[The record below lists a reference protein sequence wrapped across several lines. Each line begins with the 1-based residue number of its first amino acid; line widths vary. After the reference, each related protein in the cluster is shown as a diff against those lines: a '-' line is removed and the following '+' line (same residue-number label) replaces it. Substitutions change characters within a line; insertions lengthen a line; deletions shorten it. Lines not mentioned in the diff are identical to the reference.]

1 MDLTKAVLPD
11 TVIVSGKVY
20 KIRTEHYYWFRFAD
34 IIEQEIKYT
43 NDFDFLYIGKIPED
57 RQAGVDALCGFFIEK
72 KEIPRS
78 DVETGSRIVDYQIDA
93 DYIYA
98 GILQC
103 YGIDLKEKAYHW
115 HKVRAMITGMTGTRF
130 NTILEYRSYTGNN
143 K

>member
-1 MDLTKAVLPD
+1 M
-11 TVIVSGKVY
+11 
-20 KIRTEHYYWFRFAD
+20 
-34 IIEQEIKYT
+34 
-43 NDFDFLYIGKIPED
+43 
-57 RQAGVDALCGFFIEK
+57 
-72 KEIPRS
+72 
-78 DVETGSRIVDYQIDA
+78 ETGSRIVDYQIDA

-143 K
+143 KEMLKQKRLWALPEKVSDADKEALERFNAQFN